1 MDTPNHLAPPNW
13 IVGPRAVRVMA
24 SWVPWVPR
32 SQVAKIGA
40 ADIIVVGLQATI
52 LWHGIMILLEII
64 WKKGENHNG
73 KVVYFPVSKHSG
85 RQLWLVNVKSY
96 FGTFENGA
104 RIALVVSTS
113 MQMQYP

>member
-52 LWHGIMILLEII
+52 FVAWNYDSVGNYLEKRGKSQWKGGILPSVQAF
-64 WKKGENHNG
+64 W
-73 KVVYFPVSKHSG
+73 
-85 RQLWLVNVKSY
+85 
-96 FGTFENGA
+96 
-104 RIALVVSTS
+104 
-113 MQMQYP
+113 

>member
-1 MDTPNHLAPPNW
+1 M
-13 IVGPRAVRVMA
+13 
-24 SWVPWVPR
+24 
-32 SQVAKIGA
+32 AKIGA
-40 ADIIVVGLQATI
+40 ADIIVVGLQATA
-52 LWHGIMILLEII
+52 WNYDSVGNYLE
-64 WKKGENHNG
+64 KKGKNHNG
-73 KVVYFPVSKHSG
+73 KVVYFPVSKHSGRSG